1 MDVRKDMNMRRKHW
15 REFSIACGF
24 ILVTFLCV
32 PGLAIAD
39 NRGDVNFIFGT
50 KLLDDGEWG
59 SLDEQDAFGV
69 EVSWGQDSWPFL
81 IAIDLLTSND
91 DQNILGAKWEGTT
104 REIDVGVRKIW
115 EKGRVRP
122 YIGGGFA
129 FISGE
134 VERTG
139 VGSDDD
145 SAFGARLLRPRVARR
160 TGDRRRRLRVR
171 RRIRGPRP
179 RLELAGKLVDSHH
192 PSVSA
197 EMRYRTRR
205 TRHWMTRQGQN
216 IILRLMKNRSLS
228 SITSSVL

>member
-145 SAFGARLLRPRVARR
+145 SAFGGWIGGGVLWRFGSRFNLGFSVRVSRAEPEIA
-160 TGDRRRRLRVR
+160 GVDFES
-171 RRIRGPRP
+171 GG
-179 RLELAGKLVDSHH
+179 EFAGLALGWSW
-192 PSVSA
+192 P
-197 EMRYRTRR
+197 
-205 TRHWMTRQGQN
+205 G
-216 IILRLMKNRSLS
+216 S
-228 SITSSVL
+228 S